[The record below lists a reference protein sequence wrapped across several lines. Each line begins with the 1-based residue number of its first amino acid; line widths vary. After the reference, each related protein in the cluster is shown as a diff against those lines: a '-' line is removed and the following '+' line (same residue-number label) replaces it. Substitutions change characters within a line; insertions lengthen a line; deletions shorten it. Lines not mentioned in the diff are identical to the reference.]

1 MTNPLPSRQ
10 PLQLGNSVA
19 TRPEWPGVM
28 ERLYDDEPP
37 QIPAI
42 FLASNL
48 APIGARQLTRKMAEI
63 FELKKI
69 YRN

>member
-1 MTNPLPSRQ
+1 MGTI
-10 PLQLGNSVA
+10 
-19 TRPEWPGVM
+19 
-28 ERLYDDEPP
+28 YDDEPP

-63 FELKKI
+63 FEFEKI
-69 YRN
+69 LTKLTNLT